1 MSDKRDGLISHKP
14 LQVVAELRKKWIT
27 LSLLAAL
34 LFLSSAVLLSQ
45 WPGASTPLLGMIMT
59 WLLFSLGFLALG
71 SLLVFRPLIARV
83 TEVFAA
89 IGAREQK
96 EELEMRLKRALE
108 IAEDEE
114 SAIRVVEQALAGG
127 LTNSPS
133 EVLLAESAS
142 DIISHR
148 ISIGEVPDA
157 AHCIVEKAS
166 DCPTVRRGQGMIY
179 EDSMA
184 LSACPG
190 LKGRIN
196 TNCAAVCAPVTI
208 SGHGAGM
215 IRAIGESKADG
226 LHPMLEM
233 VQSVSFHLGMRL
245 ATLRSMASSE
255 RAASTDPLTG
265 LANRRTMERQVEG
278 LTRRGQLF
286 SVVIVDIDHFKKLND
301 THGHETGDKA
311 IKAVASLLRRSI
323 REQDLV
329 CRFGGEEFVFILPG
343 FGAEEAM
350 GVYHR
355 IQKDLPGALQR
366 ASLPLFTLSAGVAD
380 QSHGS
385 DFESILCLADQAL
398 YQAKNAG
405 RNRAVQAGLDAGVW
419 PPI

>member
-1 MSDKRDGLISHKP
+1 
-14 LQVVAELRKKWIT
+14 
-27 LSLLAAL
+27 
-34 LFLSSAVLLSQ
+34 
-45 WPGASTPLLGMIMT
+45 
-59 WLLFSLGFLALG
+59 
-71 SLLVFRPLIARV
+71 
-83 TEVFAA
+83 
-89 IGAREQK
+89 
-96 EELEMRLKRALE
+96 
-108 IAEDEE
+108 
-114 SAIRVVEQALAGG
+114 
-127 LTNSPS
+127 
-133 EVLLAESAS
+133 
-142 DIISHR
+142 
-148 ISIGEVPDA
+148 
-157 AHCIVEKAS
+157 
-166 DCPTVRRGQGMIY
+166 MIY

-215 IRAIGESKADG
+215 IRAIGESKSSG

-265 LANRRTMERQVEG
+265 LANRRTMERQVEA
-278 LTRRGQLF
+278 LSRRGQLF

-343 FGAEEAM
+343 FAAEEAL
-350 GVYHR
+350 GVYNR
-355 IQKDLPGALQR
+355 IQRDLPGALQR
-366 ASLPLFTLSAGVAD
+366 SSLPLFTLSAGVAD
-380 QSHGS
+380 HSHGG

-398 YQAKNAG
+398 YQAKNSG
-405 RNRAVQAGLDAGVW
+405 RNRAVQAGTEAGAW
-419 PPI
+419 PPV